1 MLGRALA
8 ISGSNIGRLRNGA
21 RALPK
26 AHDFLTPLCDYLA
39 QHITKDYQLTALR
52 DLTGM
57 DNTAA
62 ASAQGIAHFLEA
74 WLLERVAGDT
84 TVGRFISGF
93 SYCASV
99 SPSAHGAEPA
109 EGAMR
114 DDRAHYYFGNA
125 GKRRAVER
133 FFRAIL
139 QEREP
144 QTLLLFSDEPFSWLY
159 EDAAFAKQWFALF
172 AAVLRRGN
180 RVKIIHTISRDMN
193 EMIEGLAKW
202 IPVYMTGAIEPYYY
216 PRLRDGVFQRTLF
229 VAPKTAAIA
238 ASSVQRGAEGALNLY
253 ITDKAAVSS
262 LAAEYM
268 QLSALCKPLM
278 RIYTAQSAPALIR
291 DTANISNASGD
302 CVLSCAMP
310 LLFSMPERLAKE
322 IAEGYSAPA
331 FYELWKNSLA
341 AFRRSVKK
349 QRVIEFILSEEIAL
363 LRPDALELP
372 AASMALPKGFLYTEE
387 QYLAQLERLR
397 QLAKQYDNFTVIEK
411 DELPTNVLI
420 YHKEDVS
427 AVVAKTTDPS
437 IFFVFSEQNMVAA
450 LGDYLKT
457 DIRCEPV
464 V

>member
-1 MLGRALA
+1 
-8 ISGSNIGRLRNGA
+8 
-21 RALPK
+21 
-26 AHDFLTPLCDYLA
+26 
-39 QHITKDYQLTALR
+39 
-52 DLTGM
+52 
-57 DNTAA
+57 
-62 ASAQGIAHFLEA
+62 
-74 WLLERVAGDT
+74 
-84 TVGRFISGF
+84 
-93 SYCASV
+93 
-99 SPSAHGAEPA
+99 
-109 EGAMR
+109 MR

-349 QRVIEFILSEEIAL
+349 AARYRVHFVRGDCFASSGRIRAACGEHGAAEG
-363 LRPDALELP
+363 LP
-372 AASMALPKGFLYTEE
+372 LY
-387 QYLAQLERLR
+387 R
-397 QLAKQYDNFTVIEK
+397 
-411 DELPTNVLI
+411 
-420 YHKEDVS
+420 S
-427 AVVAKTTDPS
+427 AIPCPA
-437 IFFVFSEQNMVAA
+437 
-450 LGDYLKT
+450 
-457 DIRCEPV
+457 
-464 V
+464 